1 MFTLTLTYDFFKIST
16 SVSSNENSID
26 LIKDGSVL
34 SALTNFVT
42 LLESTTN
49 RSVKFQ
55 WRVFEL
61 GSVSFQTSNLL
72 CELKIEKTATGDTTT
87 ILATFPVAGR

>member
-49 RSVKFQ
+49 RSVKFL

-72 CELKIEKTATGDTTT
+72 CELKIETMKTGETTT
-87 ILATFPVAGR
+87 IITTILVADR